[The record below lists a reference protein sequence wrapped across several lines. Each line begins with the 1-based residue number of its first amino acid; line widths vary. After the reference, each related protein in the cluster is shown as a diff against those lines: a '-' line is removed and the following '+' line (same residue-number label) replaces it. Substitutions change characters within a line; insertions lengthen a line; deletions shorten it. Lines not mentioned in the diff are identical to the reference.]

1 MKVIYSLF
9 THIFLRW
16 LSLLFL
22 FLFPPSLGLVILL
35 RFNFWAPPVYSVL
48 SAVIFITIHSFYG
61 HAVFPLSVSQ
71 REFFCPQASFYSDIY
86 FLSLSF
92 CSSCYFCLCFSPLL
106 YSYHFFFIIFFLSV
120 SLSVLSFHLLSLSG
134 FICRSCNITKARFA
148 VSAITEKQITRMHNI
163 IRQCTTL
170 YIYVALY
177 ITHCVSAVALI
188 TQYSLSS

>member
-9 THIFLRW
+9 THFFLRW
-16 LSLLFL
+16 LSF
-22 FLFPPSLGLVILL
+22 
-35 RFNFWAPPVYSVL
+35 FNFLRL
-48 SAVIFITIHSFYG
+48 SASLSCSGLISEHLQFILFSSAIIFITIHSFYG

-92 CSSCYFCLCFSPLL
+92 CSSCYFCLFFSPLL

-120 SLSVLSFHLLSLSG
+120 PLSVLSFHLLSLSG

-170 YIYVALY
+170 YIYVAPY

>member
-9 THIFLRW
+9 THFFLRW
-16 LSLLFL
+16 LSFFNVLRLSASLSCSGLISEHLQFILFSLRSFSSQYTVFMVTLFFL
-22 FLFPPSLGLVILL
+22 FQFLSESF
-35 RFNFWAPPVYSVL
+35 SVL
-48 SAVIFITIHSFYG
+48 RPV
-61 HAVFPLSVSQ
+61 
-71 REFFCPQASFYSDIY
+71 FYSDIY
-86 FLSLSF
+86 FLSFSF
-92 CSSCYFCLCFSPLL
+92 CSSCYFCLFFSPLL

-120 SLSVLSFHLLSLSG
+120 PLSVLSFHLLPLSG

-170 YIYVALY
+170 YIYVAPY